1 MELTKHFH
9 RLSSP
14 PFSPTSQVA
23 STQIYILTIY
33 AWITEHNTELFQKR
47 ETEIIN
53 QQQFLSHL
61 NPSLKCPHKKS
72 HPLLIWVV
80 MKSGETKYKLL
91 QEEKGGEE
99 LKNVSNAHYPPHPNS
114 SD

>member
-33 AWITEHNTELFQKR
+33 AWITEHDTELFQKR

-61 NPSLKCPHKKS
+61 NPSLKYPHKKS
-72 HPLLIWVV
+72 HP
-80 MKSGETKYKLL
+80 
-91 QEEKGGEE
+91 
-99 LKNVSNAHYPPHPNS
+99 
-114 SD
+114 